1 MRKFLL
7 VLLLCLWPSVNLS
20 QAQEADDGSFSSYIS
35 ADGSQVFFMSVA
47 ANLPTSETR
56 RLDAG
61 DMFVYERET
70 DSVSQIII
78 PENGGIYDGGAYL
91 NIPSP
96 DGRFV
101 PFLSWIDL
109 PDMGGGLYLL
119 DRESGEIEALNISES
134 GEIGDSSYP
143 YEMLHAAISISD
155 DGRFVMFL
163 SRASNLVPDDD
174 NGEAPDLFLLDRET
188 GTLERIITSGM
199 AGFPTEALWGGVIS
213 GNGRYIAFDSNVA
226 GERDTNGTGD
236 VFLYDRNLERLRL
249 VSIGL
254 DGFSANGRSQVTAI
268 SPDGQYLLFA
278 SAASNLVPDDNNGSD
293 DSIMDSFLY
302 DQQTNDI
309 ERVTVG
315 VDGIELDNYSYA
327 SDLSP
332 DGRYIV
338 FASGASNAF
347 PNDTAETGRNVYR
360 LDRETGELLLISR
373 SIDGGYSQG
382 WSYEPSISDD
392 GRWIAFASDAND
404 LVPDDTNGFRD
415 IFLFD
420 ADTGEIE
427 RISVPNS

>member
-7 VLLLCLWPSVNLS
+7 ALLLCLWPSVHLS
-20 QAQEADDGSFSSYIS
+20 QAQEADNGSFSAYIS
-35 ADGSQVFFMSVA
+35 ADGNQVFFMSTA
-47 ANLPTSETR
+47 TNLPTSETR
-56 RLDAG
+56 QWDAG
-61 DMFVYERET
+61 DIFVYERET
-70 DSVSQIII
+70 GMISQILI
-78 PENGGIYDGGAYL
+78 PLNGGIYDGGAYL
-91 NIPSP
+91 NVPSA

-119 DRESGEIEALNISES
+119 DRETQAIEALNVSES
-134 GEIGDSSYP
+134 GEIGDGSYP
-143 YEMLHAAISISD
+143 YEMLDAAISISD
-155 DGRFVMFL
+155 DGRFVLFL
-163 SRASNLVPDDD
+163 STASNLVPDDE
-174 NGEAPDLFLLDRET
+174 NGDGADLFLLDRET
-188 GTLERIITSGM
+188 GTLERIITSGLR
-199 AGFPTEALWGGVIS
+199 GFPDEALWGGVIS
-213 GNGRYIAFDSNVA
+213 GNGRYIAFDSNV
-226 GERDTNGTGD
+226 GDERDTNGTGD
-236 VFLYDRNLERLRL
+236 VFLYDRNLESLRL

-268 SPDGQYLLFA
+268 SPDGRYLLFM
-278 SAASNLVPDDNNGSD
+278 SAASNLVPDDTNGGT

-315 VDGIELDNYSYA
+315 VDGVELDNYSYA

-347 PNDTAETGRNVYR
+347 PNETAETGRNVYR
-360 LDRETGELLLISR
+360 LDRETGELLLLSR

-392 GRWIAFASDAND
+392 GRWIAFASDADD
-404 LVPDDTNGFRD
+404 LVPDDNNGVRD

-420 ADTGEIE
+420 ADTEEIQ